1 MIQMEEISVQ
11 SNTLMSNTNTTAKII
26 PSDTGEIRFWLGE
39 NWIKA
44 DCDNVVST
52 QNCTVLGNEKVK
64 VALIEHFMASL
75 AILNIKSAD
84 VYLNNFEMPILDGS
98 SRIWIEKLQP
108 LKQELSTKKYTI
120 SEPIYFKK
128 DKTEIIILPSDKFQ
142 LSYMVDFN
150 HPDLKQRWVDFDYD
164 KIDEVIEARTFGYLD
179 DLEKLQAMGL
189 AQGVSL
195 ENTLGLKSDGGY
207 NSELRNEFEPA
218 KHKML
223 DLIGDFYLSGINPFN
238 MNIRVIAKQA
248 GHATH
253 VEVAKILKQS
263 LKEAN

>member
-1 MIQMEEISVQ
+1 MQMEQISVT
-11 SNTLMSNTNTTAKII
+11 SNTLMSNTNTCAKIS
-26 PSDTGEIRFWLGE
+26 PSESGEIKFWLGE
-39 NWIKA
+39 NYIKA

-52 QNCTVLGNEKVK
+52 QNCTVLGSQTMK
-64 VALIEHFMASL
+64 VALIEHFMAAL
-75 AILNIKSAD
+75 AILNIDSAD
-84 VYLNNFEMPILDGS
+84 VRLDNFEMPILDGS
-98 SRIWIEKLQP
+98 SRVWVENLRPMQK
-108 LKQELSTKKYTI
+108 ERSSRYYTI
-120 SEPIYFKK
+120 DEPIYFKK
-128 DKTEIIILPSDKFQ
+128 DKTEILILPSDKFQ

-150 HPDLKQRWVDFDYD
+150 HPDLKQRWVDLTDD
-164 KIDEVIEARTFGYLD
+164 NLREVIEARTFGYLD

-207 NSELRNEFEPA
+207 TSDLRSEFEPA

-223 DLIGDFYLSGINPFN
+223 DLLGDFYLSGINPFN

-253 VEVAKILKQS
+253 VEVAKILKS
-263 LKEAN
+263 KLKEV

>member
-1 MIQMEEISVQ
+1 MIQMEQISVT
-11 SNTLMSNTNTTAKII
+11 SNTLMSNTNTCAKINA
-26 PSDTGEIRFWLGE
+26 SQTGEIRFWQGE

-44 DCDNVVST
+44 DCNNVVST
-52 QNCTVLGNEKVK
+52 QNCTVLGNQSMK
-64 VALIEHFMASL
+64 VALIEHFMAAL
-75 AILNIKSAD
+75 AISNIDSAD
-84 VYLNNFEMPILDGS
+84 VYLDNFEMPILDGS
-98 SRIWIEKLQP
+98 AKIWMENLAP
-108 LKQELSTKKYTI
+108 LRKERSSKYYTVE
-120 SEPIYFKK
+120 EPIYFKK
-128 DKTEIIILPSDKFQ
+128 DRTEIIILPSDRFQ

-150 HPDLKQRWVDFDYD
+150 HPDLKQRWVELSEDNLQ
-164 KIDEVIEARTFGYLD
+164 EVIEARTFGYLD

-207 NSELRNEFEPA
+207 TSELRSEFEPA

-238 MNIRVIAKQA
+238 MNIRVIAKLA

-253 VEVAKILKQS
+253 VEVAKILKNA
-263 LKEAN
+263 LKEVK